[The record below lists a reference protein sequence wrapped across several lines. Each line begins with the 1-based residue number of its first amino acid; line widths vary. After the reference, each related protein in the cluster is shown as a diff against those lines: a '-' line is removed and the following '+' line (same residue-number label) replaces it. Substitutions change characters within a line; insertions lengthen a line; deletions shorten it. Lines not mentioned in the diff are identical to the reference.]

1 MCDYFLKVYQGLAIK
16 TVRWRERHSFQFMR
30 AVFCSVWTA
39 RAQTAASLTPRD
51 AWTGKYMKYVK
62 LPLLASNFSNNS
74 SILNLY
80 TEEQMHRFI
89 LEHLLFRAHK
99 LHCRHSGAAHIHS
112 VYTIHTHTIVW
123 ALTMLENG
131 TSDTCRLIAWSI
143 DVKHY
148 IARGPFVT
156 ASQTT
161 QNNKPKLTKRCTPQS
176 ASLPPSRD
184 IRNVLFPINEAVTSS
199 LHSNYSFFAE
209 IIT

>member
-1 MCDYFLKVYQGLAIK
+1 
-16 TVRWRERHSFQFMR
+16 MR
-30 AVFCSVWTA
+30 VVFCSLWTA

-80 TEEQMHRFI
+80 TEVQMHRFI
-89 LEHLLFRAHK
+89 LEHACLNTNCTVGTRA
-99 LHCRHSGAAHIHS
+99 RHTYI
-112 VYTIHTHTIVW
+112 VCTQYIHTHTIVW

-131 TSDTCRLIAWSI
+131 TSDTCSLIAWSI
-143 DVKHY
+143 DVKQY
-148 IARGPFVT
+148 IVRGPFVT

-176 ASLPPSRD
+176 ASLPPSRP
-184 IRNVLFPINEAVTSS
+184 VS
-199 LHSNYSFFAE
+199 H
-209 IIT
+209 

>member
-1 MCDYFLKVYQGLAIK
+1 
-16 TVRWRERHSFQFMR
+16 MR

-80 TEEQMHRFI
+80 TEVQMHRFI
-89 LEHLLFRAHK
+89 LENSLFVQFINTNCTVGTRA
-99 LHCRHSGAAHIHS
+99 RHTYI
-112 VYTIHTHTIVW
+112 VCTHTHTIVW

-143 DVKHY
+143 DVKQY
-148 IARGPFVT
+148 IVRGPFAT

-176 ASLPPSRD
+176 ASLPPSRP
-184 IRNVLFPINEAVTSS
+184 VS
-199 LHSNYSFFAE
+199 H
-209 IIT
+209 

>member
-1 MCDYFLKVYQGLAIK
+1 MAWRTLGFVTCQIGPLQVVTKLYHLHAILSLVCLKMKRFKSIWARK
-16 TVRWRERHSFQFMR
+16 TTFSTC
-30 AVFCSVWTA
+30 ALCSVLCEQREHRLPRLWHA
-39 RAQTAASLTPRD
+39 RA

-80 TEEQMHRFI
+80 TGVQMHRFI
-89 LEHLLFRAHK
+89 LEHACLNTNCTVGTRA
-99 LHCRHSGAAHIHS
+99 RHTYICVHNT
-112 VYTIHTHTIVW
+112 YTHIVW

-143 DVKHY
+143 DVKQY
-148 IARGPFVT
+148 IVRRLFVT

-176 ASLPPSRD
+176 ASLPPSRP
-184 IRNVLFPINEAVTSS
+184 VS
-199 LHSNYSFFAE
+199 H
-209 IIT
+209 

>member
-1 MCDYFLKVYQGLAIK
+1 
-16 TVRWRERHSFQFMR
+16 MR
-30 AVFCSVWTA
+30 VVFCSVWTV

-80 TEEQMHRFI
+80 TEVQMHRFI
-89 LEHLLFRAHK
+89 LEHACLNT
-99 LHCRHSGAAHIHS
+99 LHCRHSGAAHIVCTQYIYTHYS
-112 VYTIHTHTIVW
+112 VS
-123 ALTMLENG
+123 ATMLENG
-131 TSDTCRLIAWSI
+131 TSDTCRLIAWTI

-176 ASLPPSRD
+176 ASLPPSRP
-184 IRNVLFPINEAVTSS
+184 VS
-199 LHSNYSFFAE
+199 H
-209 IIT
+209 

>member
-1 MCDYFLKVYQGLAIK
+1 MHLGAKDN
-16 TVRWRERHSFQFMR
+16 SFQYMR
-30 AVFCSVWTA
+30 VVFCSVWTA
-39 RAQTAASLTPRD
+39 RAQTAAAVSLTQLD

-62 LPLLASNFSNNS
+62 LPLLTSNFSNNS

-80 TEEQMHRFI
+80 TEVQMHRFI
-89 LEHLLFRAHK
+89 LEHACLNTNCTVGTRA
-99 LHCRHSGAAHIHS
+99 RHTYI
-112 VYTIHTHTIVW
+112 VCTQYKHTHTIVW

-161 QNNKPKLTKRCTPQS
+161 QNNKRC
-176 ASLPPSRD
+176 ASLPPSRP
-184 IRNVLFPINEAVTSS
+184 VS
-199 LHSNYSFFAE
+199 H
-209 IIT
+209 

>member
-1 MCDYFLKVYQGLAIK
+1 
-16 TVRWRERHSFQFMR
+16 MR

-39 RAQTAASLTPRD
+39 RAHTAASLTPRD

-80 TEEQMHRFI
+80 TEVQMHRFI
-89 LEHLLFRAHK
+89 LEHACLRTNCTVGIRA
-99 LHCRHSGAAHIHS
+99 RHTYI
-112 VYTIHTHTIVW
+112 VCTQYIHTHTIVW

-148 IARGPFVT
+148 IVRGPFVT

-161 QNNKPKLTKRCTPQS
+161 QNNKPKLTKDALHRALLCR
-176 ASLPPSRD
+176 LY
-184 IRNVLFPINEAVTSS
+184 VLFPIDEAVTSS
-199 LHSNYSFFAE
+199 LHSNYLFFAE